1 MSKLLDPAIE
11 RLTRLTAH
19 AVEVARE

>member
-19 AVEVARE
+19 AVEVART